1 VSEEEWCVRKLSYE
15 SEKPPSDR
23 DFIAHVAK
31 VSLRQL
37 KEEPEN
43 FDIYIAAVI
52 QSHEEAGVPV
62 GEYLQDIVKLIK
74 ELSRQGESE
83 RCEHYMESL
92 SKVIDGGWGAAA
104 VEIPPRALEEGG
116 QAKEGEGTKEGG
128 ETKEREKAEEGEE
141 PKEADKTKEDEKA
154 TEGEEAEG
162 GTEANRGQKLPDSR
176 KRKID
181 TQWRISIDK
190 CTAPGWPRTDSN
202 ATDHNAPFAFA
213 KNTPEDNEGEPDP
226 TLFAKQL
233 DTLHRNNF
241 VKPLKACVVKVAA
254 VQKLNQQINPDWE
267 FAEPLLRV
275 ARREE
280 ELAYNLFL
288 TARAV
293 AEARGWRDIVEDIDD
308 VVQAPVEIEQ
318 T

>member
-1 VSEEEWCVRKLSYE
+1 VSEEEWRVRKLSYE
-15 SEKPPSDR
+15 SEKPLSDR

-31 VSLRQL
+31 VSLRQH
-37 KEEPEN
+37 KEEPKN
-43 FDIYIAAVI
+43 FDIYIAAVV
-52 QSHEEAGVPV
+52 QSYEEAGVPV
-62 GEYLQDIVKLIK
+62 SEYLQDTVKLIK

-83 RCEHYMESL
+83 RCERHMENL
-92 SKVIDGGWGAAA
+92 SEMMVREWKVSA
-104 VEIPPRALEEGG
+104 VEIPPRALKEGG
-116 QAKEGEGTKEGG
+116 GAKEGG

-141 PKEADKTKEDEKA
+141 PKEAKKTTKGK
-154 TEGEEAEG
+154 EAEEG
-162 GTEANRGQKLPDSR
+162 VEASRGQKLLDAR
-176 KRKID
+176 KRKMD
-181 TQWRISIDK
+181 TQWRINIDK
-190 CTAPGWPRTDSN
+190 CMAPGWPRTNSN

-213 KNTPEDNEGEPDP
+213 KNTPEDNEGESDP

-241 VKPLKACVVKVAA
+241 VKPLKACVAKMAA
-254 VQKLNQQINPDWE
+254 AQKLNQQINPGWE

-275 ARREE
+275 ACREE

-308 VVQAPVEIEQ
+308 VVQTPVEIEQ